1 MATTITSISGLQNLP
16 NLQNFNADWNSLQT
30 VNLSGLTQLTTVDIS
45 DNITLDDDG
54 SSLTSV
60 NLSGC
65 TALEELR
72 LDDSDFSSGMPN
84 LTGLTNL
91 TWLDLDQS
99 SISGSVDLSMLTS
112 LTGFDLSGNS
122 VTSVTLPESNLSNV
136 ILYDNNLTEEAVT
149 DILEWLDGSGV
160 EDGNVDL
167 TGSGNA
173 VVTSNGLT
181 AKSNL
186 QGKGWNVDV
195 NEPINNNLS
204 LTVANTGQFDIAQS
218 SDFTIE
224 WSQYLT
230 DDTNHPRSFSFGSY
244 LSGGASHAVSIENGT
259 FYWWINGSIMISFAV
274 NAVNAWHH
282 FCIQRSNDVVKIFV
296 DGVAQ
301 NNGYSYN
308 PAIVSSS
315 LPLYI
320 GSEGNDS
327 LANALFSNFRWNTT
341 TALYDHSGF
350 TPPTTDLSVVSG
362 TTLMLFQGGNLTAQL
377 IDTSASNALVTNGSG
392 SYNGSNPA
400 TNQFGSVRFGQAYG
414 FVYTV
419 STAPTGT
426 RDCFLGNS
434 TSYFA
439 PEPTPAHVSVIHT
452 NGGMNSPYLGDDTSY
467 YAYAPA
473 SNSGLV
479 YTANISSTIGE
490 LLNKQVCV

>member
-84 LTGLTNL
+84 LIGLTNL

-204 LTVANTGQFDIAQS
+204 LTVANNGQFDIAENTN
-218 SDFTIE
+218 FTIE
-224 WSQYLT
+224 WFQYLA

-244 LSGGASHAVSIENGT
+244 FTGGASHAVSIENGT
-259 FYWWINGSIMISFAV
+259 FYWWVGGAIRISAPV
-274 NAVNAWHH
+274 NITNAWHH
-282 FCIQRSNDVVKIFV
+282 FCIQRTGAIAKVFV
-296 DGVAQ
+296 DGSQ
-301 NNGYSYN
+301 IGSTTYPS
-308 PAIVSSS
+308 AIPTDGK
-315 LPLYI
+315 PLYI
-320 GSEGNDS
+320 GSEGDDS
-327 LANALFSNFRWNTT
+327 LADALFSNFRWNSTN
-341 TALYDHSGF
+341 AMYDNSGF
-350 TPPTTDLSVVSG
+350 TVPTTDLSVESG

-377 IDTSASNALVTNGSG
+377 TDTSESNATITNGSG
-392 SYNGSNPA
+392 TYNRSNQSV
-400 TNQFGSVRFGQAYG
+400 NQFGSVRFGQAYG

-419 STAPTGT
+419 STAPTAT

-490 LLNKQVCV
+490 VLNKQVCV